1 MKIVHARVDG
11 QTFVLSKDVDLP
23 ELKKRVLDAVL
34 AGADF
39 VDFDTIGGRSL
50 SVLISPAI
58 PVRFEIVEHTEE
70 QVSALQSNPPAIDD
84 HFVTTPYVD
93 LVQ

>member
-11 QTFVLSKDVDLP
+11 QTFVLAKQVDVP
-23 ELKKRVLDAVL
+23 ELKKRILDAVR

-39 VDFDTIGGRSL
+39 VDFETIGGRSL

-58 PVRFEIVEHTEE
+58 PVRFEIVEQTEE
-70 QVSALQSNPPAIDD
+70 QVTALQTNPPAIDD
-84 HFVTTPYVD
+84 QYFTTPYVD
-93 LVQ
+93 LVP